1 MSDGPAIGILQ
12 ALIRPP
18 LLAECTIRLSIAKY
32 SLGRIRM
39 ATLSVADAKDNSKM
53 YLFLVVSVATVGG
66 FLFGFDMMIFVGA
79 ELFLEEHF
87 SLSKLQIGQAG
98 ASVVIGAL
106 IGTLLAAV
114 ISDAIGRKKAMFLAG
129 LLFLVS
135 SIGTALPATIGQ
147 FNFFRALAGLG
158 IGVAMVIS
166 PIYLAEIAPRR
177 IRGSLVTFNQ
187 IVIVTGSIVAMVVG
201 FLLAKYVTD
210 SNVNWRW
217 MFASAVVPTAVLL
230 FGILFIPESPRYL
243 LQNNRADE
251 ALKIL
256 SNIDGDQK
264 ARQELREIQQ
274 SLEMEKEQ
282 SAVSYGEL
290 FHPGVRKALLIAIG
304 LAALQQF
311 SGGQPLTMYAPMIF
325 EKAGFPVAHQ
335 AIGVTALLQC
345 VNLCVIVLVLFLVE
359 RVGRRP
365 LLITGLSLMTVGH
378 LVLAYCFSAGLEGVP
393 VAVILTA
400 TTCMSNLSISPLAW
414 VIMAE
419 IFPNRIRGRAMGV
432 ATFVLYL
439 CMYVMSLIFPPM
451 KEFFENRMGSP
462 AGIFVLFAVVTF
474 VGTAFIYFVVPETK
488 GKSLEDIANTWLK
501 SAPAHG

>member
-1 MSDGPAIGILQ
+1 MS
-12 ALIRPP
+12 
-18 LLAECTIRLSIAKY
+18 
-32 SLGRIRM
+32 
-39 ATLSVADAKDNSKM
+39 TLSAAKTSSRT

-87 SLSKLQIGQAG
+87 ALTKLQLGQAG

-106 IGTLLAAV
+106 VGTLLAAV

-201 FLLAKYVTD
+201 FLLAKYLHD
-210 SNVNWRW
+210 PSLNWRW

-230 FGILFIPESPRYL
+230 IGILFIPESPRYL
-243 LQNNRADE
+243 LQNDRSDE
-251 ALKIL
+251 ALNIL
-256 SNIDGDQK
+256 SNIGGEEE
-264 ARQELREIQQ
+264 ARRELREIQQ
-274 SLEMEKEQ
+274 SLVVEQ
-282 SAVSYGEL
+282 EQAAVSYREL
-290 FHPGVRKALLIAIG
+290 FHPGVRKAMLIAMG

-335 AIGVTALLQC
+335 AIGVTAFMQSI
-345 VNLCVIVLVLFLVE
+345 NLCVIVLVLFLVE
-359 RVGRRP
+359 KVGRRP
-365 LLITGLSLMTVGH
+365 LLITGLSLMTLGH
-378 LVLAYCFSAGLEGVP
+378 LVLAYCFSAGLEGIS
-393 VAVILTA
+393 VAAILTA

-451 KEFFENRMGSP
+451 KEFFETRFGSP
-462 AGIFVLFAVVTF
+462 AGTFVLFAVVTF
-474 VGTAFIYFVVPETK
+474 FGTAFIYFFVPETK
-488 GKSLEDIANTWLK
+488 GRSLEDIANNWLK
-501 SAPAHG
+501 SSPAHG

>member
-1 MSDGPAIGILQ
+1 MS
-12 ALIRPP
+12 
-18 LLAECTIRLSIAKY
+18 S
-32 SLGRIRM
+32 
-39 ATLSVADAKDNSKM
+39 LSVAETKQSSSRT
-53 YLFLVVSVATVGG
+53 YLFLVVAVATVGG

-87 SLSKLQIGQAG
+87 SLTKLQLGQAG

-106 IGTLLAAV
+106 VGTLLAAV
-114 ISDAIGRKKAMFLAG
+114 ISDAIGRKKAMFIAG

-135 SIGTALPATIGQ
+135 AIGTALPATIGQ
-147 FNFFRALAGLG
+147 FNFFRTLAGLG

-187 IVIVTGSIVAMVVG
+187 IVIVMGSIVAMLVG
-201 FLLAKYVTD
+201 FVLAKYMHDT
-210 SNVNWRW
+210 SMNWRW

-230 FGILFIPESPRYL
+230 IGILFIPESPRYL
-243 LQNNRADE
+243 LQNNRTDE
-251 ALKIL
+251 ALNIL
-256 SNIDGDQK
+256 SNIDGEQE
-264 ARQELREIQQ
+264 ARRELREIQQ
-274 SLEMEKEQ
+274 SLEIEKEQ
-282 SAVSYGEL
+282 AAVSYREL
-290 FHPGVRKALLIAIG
+290 FHPGVRKAMVIAMG

-335 AIGVTALLQC
+335 AIGVTAFMQSI
-345 VNLCVIVLVLFLVE
+345 NLCVIVLVLFLVE
-359 RVGRRP
+359 KVGRRP
-365 LLITGLSLMTVGH
+365 LLITGLSLMTLGH

-451 KEFFENRMGSP
+451 KEFFETRLGSP
-462 AGIFVLFAVVTF
+462 AGIFVLFAIVTF
-474 VGTAFIYFVVPETK
+474 FGTAFIYFFVPETK
-488 GKSLEDIANTWLK
+488 GKSLEDIANNWLK
-501 SAPAHG
+501 SSPAHG